1 MKTPTENPRRAGG
14 RRALRLEWLVIA
26 LLAVVELAVVGTVD
40 SADAGEGGDLVEA
53 ADVVA
58 EAP

>member
-1 MKTPTENPRRAGG
+1 MKTQDTLRTPPHRRRAP
-14 RRALRLEWLVIA
+14 RLEWLVIA

-40 SADAGEGGDLVEA
+40 TPDSGEAAEPAEA
-53 ADVVA
+53 ADLVA

>member
-1 MKTPTENPRRAGG
+1 MKTQDTPRTTPHRRRAP
-14 RRALRLEWLVIA
+14 RLEWLVIA

-40 SADAGEGGDLVEA
+40 APDAGEGGEAAEA
-53 ADVVA
+53 ADLVA

>member
-1 MKTPTENPRRAGG
+1 MNTPIPPQTTPHRRRAP
-14 RRALRLEWLVIA
+14 RLEWLVIA
-26 LLAVVELAVVGTVD
+26 MLAVVELAVIGTVD
-40 SADAGEGGDLVEA
+40 TPDTGDGGDPAEA